1 MIKKLWPYTRGYRK
15 WMALGIACSASEA
28 VFELLIPLVMADIL
42 DNGIPAG
49 DTSYILRK
57 GALMVL
63 MALVSMALGV
73 SAAFVAAKAGQGFGA
88 RLRQA
93 QYDHIQKFSFRNIE
107 KFSTASLVTRLTND
121 CNTMQQTLTMSM
133 RIMVRAPVMLISAL
147 VLAAS
152 ISLKLSRVFL
162 VALPLLVVLAAVLIK
177 HISPIFSEFQR
188 RTDDMNLVV
197 QEDLNAIRVV
207 KSFVREDH
215 EKEKFAKRNTALRQ
229 ISERAFG
236 FVIVGMPVMM
246 LITNGTIIA
255 VMWYGAPMVQSG
267 ELQVALL
274 STFFT
279 YISQVL
285 MSLVMVCMIMMTVTR
300 SVACARRI
308 IEVLDEEPDITDEA
322 AVSGGAA
329 EVADGSVDFDHV
341 WFKYSEDAG
350 EWNLEDIDLHI
361 QSGMTVGIIGA
372 TGSAKSTL
380 VQLIPRL
387 YQVQRGTVRV
397 GGRPV
402 EDYTMEHLRD
412 ACAMVLQKNT
422 LFSGTI
428 RDNLKWGD
436 AKATDQEIMAACDAA
451 CASEFIQRM
460 PDGLDTDLGQGGV
473 NVSGGQ
479 KQRLCIARAI
489 LKKPRVL
496 ILDDSTSAVDT
507 ATDAKI
513 RQAFRTQLPDTTK
526 IIIAQRIKSVMDA
539 DLIVVMDDGRI
550 SDAGTHDQ
558 LMASSEIYRD
568 VYLSQQE
575 GVGIDG

>member
-88 RLRQA
+88 GCGRPSTTISRSSPSAILR
-93 QYDHIQKFSFRNIE
+93 SFPPRRW
-107 KFSTASLVTRLTND
+107 VTRLTND

-197 QEDLNAIRVV
+197 QEDLNAIGVV

-300 SVACARRI
+300 SVACAGVSLRSWTRSRTLPTRR
-308 IEVLDEEPDITDEA
+308 PSA
-322 AVSGGAA
+322 AARRRWPTGPWTLTMSG
-329 EVADGSVDFDHV
+329 S
-341 WFKYSEDAG
+341 
-350 EWNLEDIDLHI
+350 
-361 QSGMTVGIIGA
+361 
-372 TGSAKSTL
+372 START
-380 VQLIPRL
+380 P
-387 YQVQRGTVRV
+387 G
-397 GGRPV
+397 
-402 EDYTMEHLRD
+402 
-412 ACAMVLQKNT
+412 
-422 LFSGTI
+422 SGTW
-428 RDNLKWGD
+428 R
-436 AKATDQEIMAACDAA
+436 T
-451 CASEFIQRM
+451 
-460 PDGLDTDLGQGGV
+460 
-473 NVSGGQ
+473 
-479 KQRLCIARAI
+479 
-489 LKKPRVL
+489 
-496 ILDDSTSAVDT
+496 STS
-507 ATDAKI
+507 
-513 RQAFRTQLPDTTK
+513 
-526 IIIAQRIKSVMDA
+526 
-539 DLIVVMDDGRI
+539 I
-550 SDAGTHDQ
+550 SKA
-558 LMASSEIYRD
+558 A
-568 VYLSQQE
+568 
-575 GVGIDG
+575 

>member
-215 EKEKFAKRNTALRQ
+215 EKEQFAKRNTALRQ

-361 QSGMTVGIIGA
+361 KSGMTVGIIGA